1 MGYHAGKEEGR
12 PHTAAFFCHPHII
25 KDSAD
30 TLEMKEKDGHLYIEY
45 EGASFRF
52 EKEGSESAVSSGSA
66 SAEAATFRW
75 RSAICRPEKR

>member
-1 MGYHAGKEEGR
+1 MQAKKKGG
-12 PHTAAFFCHPHII
+12 HTRLPFLPSTHII

-45 EGASFRF
+45 EGVSFRF

-66 SAEAATFRW
+66 SAETATFRW
-75 RSAICRPEKR
+75 WSAICRPEKR